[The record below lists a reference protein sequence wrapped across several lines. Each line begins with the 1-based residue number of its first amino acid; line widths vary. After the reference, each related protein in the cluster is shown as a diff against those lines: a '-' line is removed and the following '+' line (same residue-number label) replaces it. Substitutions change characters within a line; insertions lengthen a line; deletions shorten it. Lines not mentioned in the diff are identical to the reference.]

1 MEKMIERVLITEEQL
16 KARFYNAP
24 GMQDVL
30 SRYEQLLLQGNM
42 TSFAAA
48 GRVLD
53 YFDKLENG
61 NRG

>member
-1 MEKMIERVLITEEQL
+1 MYEAVEEQL